1 MPAYGICSL
10 EPGLSGQ
17 VINMDIFRFSSTVE
31 TCTRGQTQ
39 AMIWADPTRNQERE
53 RLYEYSFAVKGPM
66 LWNRL
71 PKHVKGALTLS
82 AFKGSLGDFLNQ
94 IPDMPPSTGYS
105 AIQECTITL
114 FWIAPSKTNESVFLV
129 QSCSYRIGLLQWS
142 Y

>member
-1 MPAYGICSL
+1 MPTPLI
-10 EPGLSGQ
+10 LSYRKPPPLFY
-17 VINMDIFRFSSTVE
+17 VKWT
-31 TCTRGQTQ
+31 
-39 AMIWADPTRNQERE
+39 DPVYPRRCILAKPVPSVPRNVPARVAS
-53 RLYEYSFAVKGPM
+53 LYEYSFAVKGPM